1 MIPMIS
7 FILSNQL
14 YHLFLKVLAV
24 RCIIYALFTKMN
36 VLVQLCTWMIKQAKL
51 EHLVC
56 NSVVQHWFRSHQ
68 IRAAKLVSH
77 GLNVSNLSLCLQE
90 IWSEASSCGDRI
102 CHNGFFL
109 HNSSLKYCENSPPVS
124 TGRWLRSISLLEL
137 QFSWG

>member
-36 VLVQLCTWMIKQAKL
+36 ILVQLCTWMIKQAKL

-56 NSVVQHWFRSHQ
+56 NSVVRHWFRSHQ

-77 GLNVSNLSLCLQE
+77 GLNVSNLNLCLQDT
-90 IWSEASSCGDRI
+90 WNEASSLVEIVFVIMDSFSTTAVWNIVKRVLLWARGDD
-102 CHNGFFL
+102 
-109 HNSSLKYCENSPPVS
+109 
-124 TGRWLRSISLLEL
+124 
-137 QFSWG
+137 